1 LGAHRGATHK
11 GSWRWI
17 LRVAE
22 ATAWGTAGVLFL
34 ILHSTELSTPTY
46 RSGLALV
53 TLLALWT
60 FVIFRLVFP
69 RVRRPG
75 VVTFTTVLAG
85 LAFAGAAY
93 GLLRGEVPS
102 IQLSFVPVILVT
114 GLVAGVW
121 GGLTAAV
128 VAACVYLLIGELSG
142 PLPGLVGTVL
152 NVGIFA
158 LSGGVAG
165 LLTRELRAHYSA
177 EQEEHRIA
185 TAVRHRL
192 LAVLDS
198 VGEGIVFRDRQGI
211 VRIVNQRAEE
221 LFDITGGD
229 YLEGPA
235 VGLLRTVA
243 RQTEDPEGFMEA
255 FQALRDDPDLELREW
270 VEQII
275 PERRQLRLHSRPTF
289 DDSGIPVGR
298 IDVYTDVTESVARA
312 AEVERLYEEAR
323 QTAESY
329 QRGLLPSGV
338 PSLARTNV
346 VAHYIPAAGP
356 RAVCGDFYD
365 FVPLED
371 GRQGVVLGDV
381 CGVGPAAANDA
392 ALTRYSLRS
401 FATEESDPAALLD
414 RLNRH
419 LVSQTSSERF
429 VRLLVGV
436 LDPERAVLEY
446 ASAGHVP
453 PVVYRAR
460 SGKVEWLSERG
471 TVLGIATDSFYESER
486 VELDPGDMLVL
497 YTDGVTEAARAGR
510 PFGQGKFSDL
520 VEQYGV
526 GTPGEL
532 VQAIRRAVEAWVDGE
547 LRDDLA
553 LLVCQVVPEA
563 TIGEPARELVV
574 PNEPARIAD
583 VRSFVASFL
592 AHLRAPVEDS
602 QEMLL
607 AVGEAVANACRHG
620 RKAAGRSEIRVRCQL
635 EGEDVT
641 VTISDEG
648 PGFDAASA
656 ERDELPDRFASG
668 GRGLFL
674 MRQLVDSVDFES
686 SGEGTTVRLTRR
698 MAGVGASRTSS

>member
-1 LGAHRGATHK
+1 LVAHRGATHR
-11 GSWRWI
+11 GSGRWI

-22 ATAWGTAGVLFL
+22 ATAWGTAGALFL
-34 ILHSTELSTPTY
+34 ILHSADLTTGTY
-46 RSGLALV
+46 RAGLVLV
-53 TLLALWT
+53 TLLALWIFVT
-60 FVIFRLVFP
+60 FRVVFP

-75 VVTFTTVLAG
+75 VVAFVTVLVG
-85 LAFAGAAY
+85 LVFAGAVY
-93 GLLRGEVPS
+93 GLLRGDVPS
-102 IQLSFVPVILVT
+102 VQLTFVPVILVT
-114 GLVAGVW
+114 GLVTGVW
-121 GGLTAAV
+121 GGLTAAA
-128 VAACVYLLIGELSG
+128 VATAGYLITAELSG
-142 PLPGLVGTVL
+142 ALPGLAGAGL
-152 NVGIFA
+152 HVGIFV
-158 LSGGVAG
+158 LSGSVAG
-165 LLTRELRAHYSA
+165 LLAHELRTHYSG
-177 EQEEHRIA
+177 EQEGHRIA

-221 LFDITGGD
+221 LFDIGAGD
-229 YLEGPA
+229 YLGDPV

-243 RQTEDPEGFMEA
+243 RQTEDPEGFMET
-255 FQALRDDPDLELREW
+255 FQRLRGDPEIELREW

-275 PERRQLRLHSRPTF
+275 PARRQLRLHSRPTF
-289 DDSGIPVGR
+289 DDSGAPVGR

-312 AEVERLYEEAR
+312 AEVERLYEDAR
-323 QTAESY
+323 HTAESY
-329 QRGLLPSGV
+329 QRGLLPAGV
-338 PSLARTNV
+338 PSLPRLNM
-346 VAHYIPAAGP
+346 VAHYIPAAGR

-365 FVPLED
+365 FVPLD
-371 GRQGVVLGDV
+371 RDRQAVVLGDV
-381 CGVGPAAANDA
+381 CGVGPAAANDS

-419 LVSQTSSERF
+419 LVLQTSPDRF
-429 VRLLVGV
+429 VRLLLGV
-436 LDPERAVLEY
+436 LDPERGMLEY

-460 SGKVEWLSERG
+460 SGKVEWLSEGG
-471 TVLGIATDSFYESER
+471 TVLGVEPRADYEAER
-486 VELDPGDMLVL
+486 VELEAGDMLVF

-563 TIGEPARELVV
+563 AVEPARELVV
-574 PNEPARIAD
+574 PNEPARISD
-583 VRSFVASFL
+583 VRSFVAGFL
-592 AHLRAPVEDS
+592 AALRAPVEDS

-607 AVGEAVANACRHG
+607 AVGEAVANAYRHG
-620 RKAAGRSEIRVRCQL
+620 RKPAGRSEIRVRCSV
-635 EGEDVT
+635 EGDTVT

-648 PGFDAASA
+648 PGFDPTTVPG
-656 ERDELPDRFASG
+656 DELPDRFASG

-674 MRQLVDSVDFES
+674 MSQLVDSVAFES
-686 SGEGTTVRLTRR
+686 SSDGTTVILARR
-698 MAGVGASRTSS
+698 MEGAGAPRLAS